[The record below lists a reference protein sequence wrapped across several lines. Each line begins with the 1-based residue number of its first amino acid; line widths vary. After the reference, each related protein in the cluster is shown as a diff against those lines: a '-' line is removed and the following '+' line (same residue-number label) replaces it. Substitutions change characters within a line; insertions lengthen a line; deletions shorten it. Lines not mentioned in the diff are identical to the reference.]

1 VKENIMSLKLK
12 AWQGLLVVIVILGI
26 IGGSLQLAASEL
38 QQNLSA
44 TAWMGSYQAP
54 FLAFLAN
61 SWLIIVVTFIYNIF
75 MYFRQNQLAAL
86 KQTTEMFQIQKFTA
100 TLAWFIGILGPMA
113 ALVSD
118 KQLQAIIA
126 FAIVILTAFV
136 KELENIY
143 NNQTILPPTTSVP
156 QTPAPATPAQQPV
169 VPADAYP
176 VKIGDTFLNADIQ
189 ALLSKGYKHW
199 YFPDG
204 HTPLIIVPAGE
215 AIGQTLTT
223 VGWVAVLPPN
233 WAPMDTHPPP
243 TG

>member
-1 VKENIMSLKLK
+1 VNENIMSLKLQ

-26 IGGSLQLAASEL
+26 IGGTLQLAATEL
-38 QQNLSA
+38 QQNPDL
-44 TAWMGSYQAP
+44 TAWMGAYQAP
-54 FLAFLAN
+54 FIAFLQN

-118 KQLQAIIA
+118 KQLQVIIS
-126 FAIVILTAFV
+126 FVIVIVTALIA
-136 KELENIY
+136 ELKNIY
-143 NNQTILPPTTSVP
+143 SNQTILPPTSSVP
-156 QTPAPATPAQQPV
+156 QTPAPSTPAQQPV
-169 VPADAYP
+169 IPADAYP

-189 ALLSKGYKHW
+189 ALLAKGFKHW

-204 HTPLIIVPAGE
+204 HTPLIIVPAGV
-215 AIGQTLTT
+215 AIGQTLTSA
-223 VGWVAVLPPN
+223 GWVAVLPPD
-233 WAPMDTHPPP
+233 WTPTDTHPPS
-243 TG
+243 